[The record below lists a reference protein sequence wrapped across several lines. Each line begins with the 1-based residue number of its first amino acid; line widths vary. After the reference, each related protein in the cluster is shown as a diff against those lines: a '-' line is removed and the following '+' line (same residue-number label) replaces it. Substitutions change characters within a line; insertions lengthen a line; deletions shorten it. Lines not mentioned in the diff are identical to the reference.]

1 MGGVKLK
8 KIIWIIT
15 YIFIIYT
22 AIVLYSVIPT
32 RITKDKPLDK
42 DDIKL
47 KVHLEVNSGP
57 THYVEEDTEK
67 LKEAIKDK
75 YPGKEYPN
83 KDKIYVNLEWNLP
96 YDEVAD
102 PASLGD
108 FNVYGKVINVKDS
121 YLGEIFVPV
130 IDVAYTDAK
139 LAPCFRDNSSIMLLY
154 IVLFYPIFLI
164 IIGVIL
170 AIVLIKKH
178 RKK

>member
-1 MGGVKLK
+1 MGIVKMGGVKLK

-83 KDKIYVNLEWNLP
+83 SEDT
-96 YDEVAD
+96 VAT
-102 PASLGD
+102 AQG
-108 FNVYGKVINVKDS
+108 
-121 YLGEIFVPV
+121 
-130 IDVAYTDAK
+130 
-139 LAPCFRDNSSIMLLY
+139 
-154 IVLFYPIFLI
+154 LFT
-164 IIGVIL
+164 
-170 AIVLIKKH
+170 
-178 RKK
+178 RKMR

>member
-15 YIFIIYT
+15 SIFIIYT

-32 RITKDKPLDK
+32 RITKDKPLGK

-57 THYVEEDTEK
+57 THYVKEDATK
-67 LKEAIKDK
+67 LKGAVKDK
-75 YPGKEYPN
+75 YPGKEYPSE
-83 KDKIYVNLEWNLP
+83 DRIYVKLEGNLP
-96 YDEVAD
+96 YDTVVD
-102 PASLGD
+102 LASLGD
-108 FNVYGKVINVKDS
+108 FNVYGKIINVKDS
-121 YLGEIFVPV
+121 YLGEKFVPV

-139 LAPCFRDNSSIMLLY
+139 LAQCFKDNSPIMLLY

-170 AIVLIKKH
+170 ATVLIKKH
-178 RKK
+178 MKK

>member
-1 MGGVKLK
+1 MK
-8 KIIWIIT
+8 KIIWIVAS
-15 YIFIIYT
+15 IFILYT
-22 AIVLYSVIPT
+22 SLVVYLVMPA
-32 RITKDKPLDK
+32 RITKDKPLGK

-83 KDKIYVNLEWNLP
+83 KDRIYVNLEGNLP
-96 YDEVAD
+96 YDTVVD

-121 YLGEIFVPV
+121 YLGESFVPV

-139 LAPCFRDNSSIMLLY
+139 LAPCFRDNSSIMLIY

-164 IIGVIL
+164 IIGLIL

-178 RKK
+178 MKK